1 MFILMPISPTI
12 DFSPWGNL
20 LLHELLEE
28 FAVFGAGVAR
38 TPRGVGTV
46 ILLLYGSSN
55 RFFNSKFT
63 GNALT
68 PRGVRAFENSSA
80 LHVTPRGV
88 SATPQ
93 VNRPTGYAENILTH
107 TIKRVGRG
115 CGGGV
120 EKPPRRRYFTKSGTF
135 FTESR
140 GVEGSGLVKV
150 NFTLRSRGEGGLVG
164 GLGGE
169 GGVRGGFRRGG

>member
-1 MFILMPISPTI
+1 MDPVGSGYAYITV
-12 DFSPWGNL
+12 
-20 LLHELLEE
+20 LEE

-63 GNALT
+63 GHALT

-80 LHVTPRGV
+80 LTPRGV

-93 VNRPTGYAENILTH
+93 VNRPTVVLLSWA
-107 TIKRVGRG
+107 KQKSV
-115 CGGGV
+115 
-120 EKPPRRRYFTKSGTF
+120 TKSF
-135 FTESR
+135 A
-140 GVEGSGLVKV
+140 
-150 NFTLRSRGEGGLVG
+150 LRAMGIAEIDSPTSN
-164 GLGGE
+164 
-169 GGVRGGFRRGG
+169 